1 MDFERNHFNHIF
13 VQIIF
18 KKDEKVQ
25 DAIFM
30 HKILGNY
37 LVITYSLRC
46 LLLQ

>member
-1 MDFERNHFNHIF
+1 MHFERNHFNCIF
-13 VQIIF
+13 VKIIF

-25 DAIFM
+25 DPIFM

>member
-1 MDFERNHFNHIF
+1 MHFERNLFNRIF
-13 VQIIF
+13 VKIIF